1 VKVAVTGAS
10 GFIGRHVL
18 ADLAA
23 RPVEIVAATRDATKL
38 EAWRDR
44 AEIVEMDIAHAL
56 PEQLASLVGADVL
69 IHMAWEGLPNYKSRR
84 HFEVELPKQYEFLKN
99 LIERGL
105 AALLVT
111 GTCAEYGMQ
120 SGALSEDL
128 PALPV
133 NSYGFAKDSLRRQ
146 MAFLGD
152 DYSFA
157 ITWARL
163 FYMYG
168 DGQPASSL
176 YPQAMAA
183 ISRGAAGFD
192 MSGGEQLRDYL
203 LVTEVARLIVEL
215 ALRRADAGVVNV
227 CAGHP
232 VSVRRLV
239 ESWVTNRGSNI
250 QLNLGRYPYPDY
262 EPLAFW
268 GARGKLDSLLE
279 K

>member
-1 VKVAVTGAS
+1 MKVAVTGAS